1 MLFDLRGAG
10 RRRTVK
16 VVYISLA
23 FLMGGGLVLFG
34 IGGSVSGGLVDAI
47 TGADGGGDTGAA
59 ATSPQAGEDRRA
71 RGRQT
76 RANPTDAP
84 AWAALARAR
93 FQLAGQG
100 ANFDVEKS
108 NFTAAGTA
116 KLRAAEQAW
125 DRYLAL
131 DPPKPDDRV
140 ASLMV
145 QAFGAL
151 NKPDKAAQAQEVITD
166 ARPTASTFT
175 QLAVFAY
182 QAGQTRK
189 GDLARDK
196 AIELT
201 EPDMREALK
210 GQLEQA
216 KTSATTQSISPP
228 THPRREQTFP
238 EGSGGDPAKRP
249 RSSPGRVRL
258 LRQAHAGSTLLR
270 HALVAQ
276 LAEQRT
282 LNPKVP
288 GSIPGGGIDKAC

>member
-1 MLFDLRGAG
+1 LLFDLRGAG

-23 FLMGGGLVLFG
+23 LLMGGGLVLFG

-47 TGADGGGDTGAA
+47 TERSGGGDTG
-59 ATSPQAGEDRRA
+59 QARFSKQETQA
-71 RGRQT
+71 VAKT

-93 FQLAGQG
+93 YQLAGQG

-108 NFTAAGTA
+108 TFTKAGVA
-116 KLRAAEQAW
+116 KLQGAEQAW

-151 NKPDKAAQAQEVITD
+151 DKPDKAAEAQEVITD

-216 KTSATTQSISPP
+216 KTSATTQSIQP
-228 THPRREQTFP
+228 TP
-238 EGSGGDPAKRP
+238 EP
-249 RSSPGRVRL
+249 
-258 LRQAHAGSTLLR
+258 
-270 HALVAQ
+270 
-276 LAEQRT
+276 
-282 LNPKVP
+282 
-288 GSIPGGGIDKAC
+288 